1 MIFNIFDHSVRI
13 IFSDNISK
21 DDISNAYLCRP
32 HLKVNNQNLW
42 LDIYNIA
49 QFYVHNGEKIVIQPY
64 KNAEPDSIELF
75 LNGSALGAILHQRGI
90 MPFHGSAFNFIDKGI
105 LICGTSGSGKSSV
118 TAAFCQN
125 GAQFLSDDIT
135 PVSLYDSKIFIEP
148 LKTRMKLWD
157 DSIEKLNLKN
167 KNLKR
172 IRPTLDK
179 YYVPYPE
186 DHKKHLLNHL
196 VILGVHNQ
204 PNFQAQ
210 EINNLEKY
218 NALRGQIYRKTY
230 LKGMPETEKKYF
242 KQILQ
247 IASAITVTMVFR
259 PKMCE
264 IYETMDFI
272 KKAINV

>member
-1 MIFNIFDHSVRI
+1 MSFDFPIKSVRI
-13 IFSDNISK
+13 TFHKGDKIEINNPKLRRPNLEISD
-21 DDISNAYLCRP
+21 
-32 HLKVNNQNLW
+32 KVFW
-42 LDIYNIA
+42 LNVHNIA
-49 QFYVHNGEKIVIQPY
+49 QYYVGDGVRIFIEPY
-64 KNAEPDSIELF
+64 ENVNLDAIELF
-75 LNGSALGAILHQRGI
+75 LNGSILGAILHQRGI
-90 MPFHGSAFNFIDKGI
+90 MPFHGSAFSIGNKGI

-167 KNLKR
+167 ENLKR

-186 DHKKHLLNHL
+186 DHNKHIMNHL

-204 PNFQAQ
+204 PNFQAR

-218 NALRGQIYRKTY
+218 NALRGQIYRKMY

-264 IYETMDFI
+264 IHETMDFI